1 LQNVE
6 EIQNSL
12 SYFLMDLDKLQGK
25 RKAPSNSIKQSWR
38 PPEDF
43 YKTNSD
49 GAFHLET
56 KSGECGFVV
65 RNSLG
70 YVLLAAAGNIA
81 HDTSDIKTK
90 AIAVFKSIQQTT
102 ELGMQRIILEMDVSS
117 TAIRAWGVD
126 RSPITCLV
134 NQIRDMRLEFSS
146 CIISVCNKVADGL
159 AIYGVSVLIYQNLF
173 LAICLVM
180 KYNIVV
186 PEIKKNKD
194 AMSC

>member
-70 YVLLAAAGNIA
+70 DVLLAAAGNIA

-90 AIAVFKSIQQTT
+90 AIAVFKSIQQSTKHST
-102 ELGMQRIILEMDVSS
+102 INRVRYATYHLGD
-117 TAIRAWGVD
+117 G
-126 RSPITCLV
+126 CL
-134 NQIRDMRLEFSS
+134 
-146 CIISVCNKVADGL
+146 K
-159 AIYGVSVLIYQNLF
+159 YGYQSLG
-173 LAICLVM
+173 C
-180 KYNIVV
+180 
-186 PEIKKNKD
+186 
-194 AMSC
+194 